1 MAGRPADLKL
11 NTAIAEKELVLAK
24 KPKGHPETVAVLA
37 FALAEA
43 GKAEFTEEDIR
54 RAYIRADVK
63 PPKVVGQA
71 IRDSKNQCDFIE
83 PGSKRGTYKL
93 SNHGDR
99 TVRFDLPKSSRLWTI
114 CPLNGDPVAQSGISR
129 EISRPKRP
137 EESKARRFPPITKTY
152 ISLCDQHQFLF
163 SNCSIQLRSART
175 SGVTYII
182 AYMPALW

>member
-1 MAGRPADLKL
+1 MIETVKATITRGDTVITFEGPQTFVDQQVSRYMGDTRASDGSVHSDMKGRPADLKL

-99 TVRFDLPKSSRLWTI
+99 TVRFDLPKK
-114 CPLNGDPVAQSGISR
+114 
-129 EISRPKRP
+129 E
-137 EESKARRFPPITKTY
+137 
-152 ISLCDQHQFLF
+152 
-163 SNCSIQLRSART
+163 
-175 SGVTYII
+175 
-182 AYMPALW
+182 